1 MARAA
6 SMLFMVVLA
15 GVALLWQFASE
26 HPFWATVL
34 IPSAVCGLYLIG
46 KQERQKQQEVI
57 DARLRD
63 EHVPSM
69 SPREYEQFTARQ
81 LERAGWK
88 VLHVGRQGDQGCDVL
103 AELRGFKAVCQCKL
117 YRKRAGNDSVQ
128 QAVAARRHYG
138 AQVVVV
144 VAPNGFTTSA
154 QELAASNGVH
164 LMHHSRLAMLEAEAR
179 IP

>member
-15 GVALLWQFASE
+15 GVALLWQFAAE

-34 IPSAVCGLYLIG
+34 IPSVAFVLVRLYKAEQA
-46 KQERQKQQEVI
+46 KQLATI

-88 VLHVGRQGDQGCDVL
+88 VLHVGRHGDQGCDVL
-103 AELRGFKAVCQCKL
+103 AEIRGFKAVCQCKL
-117 YRKRAGNDSVQ
+117 YRKRAGNDAVQ
-128 QAVAARRHYG
+128 QAVGSRRHYG

-164 LMHHSRLAMLEAEAR
+164 LMHHSRLAMLESEAR